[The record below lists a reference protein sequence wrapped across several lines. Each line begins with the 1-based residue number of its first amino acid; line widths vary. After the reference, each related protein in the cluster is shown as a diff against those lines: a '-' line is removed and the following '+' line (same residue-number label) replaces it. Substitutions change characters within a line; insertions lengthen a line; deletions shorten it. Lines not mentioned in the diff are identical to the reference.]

1 MATIAET
8 VTRICDDISRPESEL
23 APFAQREV
31 LSAITFYESKR
42 LIFNERLLT
51 VTLSQTHDYAYSF
64 LVKNDTDVEDIIA
77 IDDPIKAT
85 YSNREE
91 AIWLEPWRDVWG
103 QDQLG
108 ATTTVPSCWAH
119 WNNRVWFHPAPNNNL
134 VVRIPCHVRLTT
146 LLSAAG
152 LPTSNAWL
160 TDGEELIRNR
170 ATRMVWTKKLQDL
183 EMAGVYQTLE
193 TETYARMMQAASARH
208 LTGRL
213 AVNA

>member
-8 VTRICDDISRPESEL
+8 ITRICDDISRPESEL
-23 APFAQREV
+23 APVAQREI

-51 VTLSQTHDYAYSF
+51 VTLSQTSDYAYSF
-64 LVKNDTDVEDIIA
+64 LVKNDVEVEDIIA

-85 YSNREE
+85 YSSREE
-91 AIWLEPWRDVWG
+91 AIWLESWRDLTA

-108 ATTTVPSCWAH
+108 VSTTIPSCWSH
-119 WNNRVWFHPAPNNNL
+119 WNNGVRFYPKPNNNL
-134 VVRIPCHVRLTT
+134 VVTIEAHVRLTT
-146 LLSAAG
+146 LLSLAG

-193 TETYARMMQAASARH
+193 TETYARMMQAASARQ

-213 AVNA
+213 AANV